1 MDLFNLIQLGLSI
14 IIIFILVMVYLKS
27 NSSSDDSNVL
37 REIANLEKRLRDEF
51 TSSRNEASN
60 QNQQLRKELSDNL
73 ASLFKDFAAQK
84 TWFIE
89 QFNKEHNIIETQFNA
104 NKDKINDLIEKNREL
119 IDKLINK
126 IDERLKESS
135 TQVENSIKTLQD
147 KNERKLEEMRATV
160 DEKLQGT
167 LEKRLGESFKLVSDR
182 LEQVHKGLG
191 EMQTLASGVGD
202 LKKVLTNV
210 KSRGVW
216 GEMQLENLLEQ
227 VMNQEQYV
235 KNIVVKNGS
244 RELVEF
250 AIVLPGQGLAD
261 KIYLPIDAKFPIED
275 YQRLLEAQEAGDL
288 ISIESSTKDLERR
301 ILDEAKKIKEKYI
314 NPPTTTDFAIMYL
327 PTEGLFAEVMKR
339 AGLID
344 KVRNLKVVITGPTTL
359 WSVLNSLQ
367 MGFKTLAIQKRSSEV
382 WEVLG
387 AVKTEWAKYGDAL
400 EKVKKKLSEASNVV
414 DATQTRV
421 NVIGRK
427 LNNVEAL
434 PEHEANTQLGL
445 NEILNND
452 DE

>member
-14 IIIFILVMVYLKS
+14 IIIFILVMIYLKS

-84 TWFIE
+84 TWFVE
-89 QFNKEHNIIETQFNA
+89 QFNKEHNIIEMQFNA

-126 IDERLKESS
+126 IDGRLKESS
-135 TQVENSIKTLQD
+135 TQVENSIKTLQE
-147 KNERKLEEMRATV
+147 KNERKLEEMRITV

-275 YQRLLEAQEAGDL
+275 YQRLLEAQEIGDL

-301 ILDEAKKIKEKYI
+301 ILDEAKKINEKYI